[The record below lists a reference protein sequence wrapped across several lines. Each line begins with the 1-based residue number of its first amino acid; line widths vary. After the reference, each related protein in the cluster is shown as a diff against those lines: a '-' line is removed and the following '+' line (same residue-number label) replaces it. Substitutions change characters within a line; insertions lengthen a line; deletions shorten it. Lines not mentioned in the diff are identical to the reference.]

1 MMKFEIDHIIER
13 INFEWNWLLE
23 AGLTSSNLTIAFS
36 TLKSVVKELKSK
48 PPWIPVT
55 ERLPKKTGKYLVTVR
70 NGNVYAGTFDET
82 SGRFQCAATA
92 WMPLPEAYE
101 GGGTK

>member
-1 MMKFEIDHIIER
+1 MMRFEIDHIIER
-13 INFEWNWLLE
+13 IDFEWNWLLE

-55 ERLPKKTGKYLVTVR
+55 ERLPK
-70 NGNVYAGTFDET
+70 NGQKVLITTKNGSVMDFYYIEGNSTWDMV
-82 SGRFQCAATA
+82 TA
-92 WMPLPEAYE
+92 WAPAPEPYK
-101 GGGTK
+101 GGGEEE